1 MNIVKMLEKQKE
13 NGKDIILAD
22 GNIISKDEIKKA
34 NLKTYLA
41 GLKAGEI
48 SPSMSLDQ
56 YSAEAGDNFVTIDD
70 MIDIIKNGID
80 EADAAE

>member
-41 GLKAGEI
+41 GLKSEKFLRQCHLTSI
-48 SPSMSLDQ
+48 PQKLVTTSSL
-56 YSAEAGDNFVTIDD
+56 STI
-70 MIDIIKNGID
+70 
-80 EADAAE
+80 